1 MKKFSQFHEK
11 ITESYVTSDIN
22 PGNALSNTG
31 VTNHYTPI
39 GNILLTVKNIFATQM
54 GIVVSIGEDGVSIKL
69 NCSRFVN
76 QDDIYKILFSCGIY
90 RDQSLASYIISQG
103 LPIIKLVCIGQYY
116 IVYFEPNDIA
126 GAGIPAPQE
135 DVENATKACTE
146 MRTYGIEEA
155 EMSNLIKENDEEIE
169 DVNRKKITELVDSKD
184 KVKSAKQM
192 ELLVGQEMELPRD
205 YYFAG
210 VKSSDGK
217 ESIALRWRRLVQRPG
232 GTSATVT
239 YTLINIFDSGETGIW
254 VPSYAKD
261 SIFNL
266 PSEVKKLIE
275 NVLNDI
281 LGAQKTKDAAV
292 FTLSRKKQN
301 NDEKEDDNKDDNNKD
316 DDDNKDDNAT
326 DNKDN
331 VDNKDDDDD
340 ESLL

>member
-1 MKKFSQFHEK
+1 MKKFSQFHAD
-11 ITESYVTSDIN
+11 INESYVTSDIN

-39 GNILLTVKNIFATQM
+39 GNILLTVKNIFATHM
-54 GIVVSIGEDGVSIKL
+54 GIVASIGEDGVSIKL
-69 NCSRFVN
+69 NCSRFVSKK
-76 QDDIYKILFSCGIY
+76 DIYNILFSCGIY
-90 RDQSLASYIISQG
+90 RDQSLASYIVSQG
-103 LPIIKLVCIGQYY
+103 LPIIKLVGIGQYY
-116 IVYFEPNDIA
+116 IVYFEPDDIV
-126 GAGIPAPQE
+126 GAGVPAPQE
-135 DVENATKACTE
+135 NVEDSTKACTE
-146 MRTYGIEEA
+146 MLTYGIEEA
-155 EMSNLIKENDEEIE
+155 EMFNLIKENDEEIE

-275 NVLNDI
+275 NVLNNV
-281 LGAQKTKDAAV
+281 LGAQKTKDDAV
-292 FTLSRKKQN
+292 FTLSDKKQN
-301 NDEKEDDNKDDNNKD
+301 NDENENDNKDENNKDNENEDDTTGNKDEDNKDDEE
-316 DDDNKDDNAT
+316 
-326 DNKDN
+326 
-331 VDNKDDDDD
+331 

>member
-1 MKKFSQFHEK
+1 MKKFSEFNAK
-11 ITESYVTSDIN
+11 VNESYLTSNIN

-54 GIVVSIGEDGVSIKL
+54 GIVASIGEDGVSIKL

-76 QDDIYKILFSCGIY
+76 KDDIYKILFSCGIY

-116 IVYFEPNDIA
+116 IVYFEPDDID
-126 GAGIPAPQE
+126 GAGIPEPQE
-135 DVENATKACTE
+135 DVEDATKACTE
-146 MRTYGIEEA
+146 MLAYGIEEA

-184 KVKSAKQM
+184 KVKSAKQL
-192 ELLVGQEMELPRD
+192 ELLVGQEMDLPRD

-232 GTSATVT
+232 GSSATVT

-254 VPSYAKD
+254 IPSYAKD

-266 PSEVKKLIE
+266 PTEVQTLIKNILN
-275 NVLNDI
+275 NV
-281 LGAQKTKDAAV
+281 LGAQKTKDPAV
-292 FTLSRKKQN
+292 FTLSDKNRGNDNDDDDNDNN
-301 NDEKEDDNKDDNNKD
+301 NDKLDKSDKPDEGEDNKDDN
-316 DDDNKDDNAT
+316 DDDN
-326 DNKDN
+326 
-331 VDNKDDDDD
+331 